1 MFMLVDVG
9 VDAATEK
16 VVVSASSDILVSIV
30 CCLVGCVAWCVG
42 QWFWG
47 ARVVRVFSAKKEKIR
62 KIIFIWRI
70 GEALEYSLEYS
81 SSFLSQFWV
90 MEHIP

>member
-1 MFMLVDVG
+1 MFMLVGVG

-42 QWFWG
+42 QWCWG
-47 ARVVRVFSAKKEKIR
+47 PWFEFFQQKKKEKIR
-62 KIIFIWRI
+62 KLFLFGESEKHQIFLGI
-70 GEALEYSLEYS
+70 
-81 SSFLSQFWV
+81 F
-90 MEHIP
+90 